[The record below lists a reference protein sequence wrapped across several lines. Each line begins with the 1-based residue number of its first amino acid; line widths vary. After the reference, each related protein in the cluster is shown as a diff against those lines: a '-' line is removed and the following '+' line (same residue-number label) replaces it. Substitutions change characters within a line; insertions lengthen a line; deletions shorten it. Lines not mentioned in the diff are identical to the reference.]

1 MRPLERER
9 KRKERVKR
17 ASNSVL
23 DAYARNADA
32 T

>member
-17 ASNSVL
+17 VSNSVL

>member
-17 ASNSVL
+17 ALNSVL